1 MKASSALIKIVIPQ
15 YRMHTRMFDNV
26 LNGIKDKD
34 AGVRV
39 EGRTNHILWMAGN
52 LVNCRYWLG
61 DILGLDHTDPHEALF
76 KDARAL
82 DPNAEYP
89 SIDTLKKEWH
99 KISAPVYERLMSV
112 TEKEL
117 DEAYPFGMN
126 VGFVE
131 ENRLN
136 MVGMAM
142 DRESYLFGQLG
153 LMRRILGY
161 EGMKYDMDETI
172 PY

>member
-1 MKASSALIKIVIPQ
+1 
-15 YRMHTRMFDNV
+15 
-26 LNGIKDKD
+26 KD
-34 AGVRV
+34 A
-39 EGRTNHILWMAGN
+39 
-52 LVNCRYWLG
+52 
-61 DILGLDHTDPHEALF
+61 
-76 KDARAL
+76 KAL

-99 KISAPVYERLMSV
+99 KVSAPVYERLMSV